1 MSILN
6 FFSSGSKRVAS
17 WNNLGGRDVSGWKKR
32 ARACAGVSRVRI
44 AHLLQNARMIRKD
57 RDLPADYASRA
68 RGDRAN
74 AGPRSVV
81 SRHCRAKKPRL
92 PRGEFWVAHLHIAR
106 GAHGLLGGGRPVGGE
121 KRMHKGQC
129 HVLGSLEREF
139 RARNGRRRAWSG
151 PMSGSSTKLNF
162 RRYIKKIAV
171 TRRRIAPRRG
181 RATHLNCA
189 WTPANWWVARE
200 EAIATFTRGVTV
212 RCGT

>member
-1 MSILN
+1 MS
-6 FFSSGSKRVAS
+6 GC
-17 WNNLGGRDVSGWKKR
+17 KKR

-44 AHLLQNARMIRKD
+44 AHLLHNAWMFRKD
-57 RDLPADYASRA
+57 RDFPADYASRA

-92 PRGEFWVAHLHIAR
+92 PPGEFWVAHLHIAR

-121 KRMHKGQC
+121 NRMHEGQW

-151 PMSGSSTKLNF
+151 PIPGSSTKLNF

-181 RATHLNCA
+181 RTTHLNCA

>member
-1 MSILN
+1 MS
-6 FFSSGSKRVAS
+6 GC
-17 WNNLGGRDVSGWKKR
+17 KKR
-32 ARACAGVSRVRI
+32 ATACAGVSRVRI

-68 RGDRAN
+68 RGERAN

-189 WTPANWWVARE
+189 WTPANW
-200 EAIATFTRGVTV
+200 
-212 RCGT
+212 